1 MSGAGVT
8 KEPPVARELQGRVSV
23 VTGAS
28 RGIGRAVAV
37 ELARRGSALILTARR
52 TDALAQTASACGE
65 HGVATHLA
73 AFDLADP
80 DALKRGMGEALEAA
94 GRVDHLVNNAGITG
108 DGLLMRMKRAEWDK
122 VLDTNLG
129 GAFEMIRAVLPAMV
143 RARYGRIVNISSVV
157 ALMGNPGQ
165 ASYCAAKAGLVG
177 LTKSLARE
185 VASRSITVNAVAPGF
200 IDTDMTRVL
209 PGEQRDRLTGLIP
222 LARLGTA
229 EDVAAGVAFLLG
241 PGASYITGEV
251 LNISG
256 GLYM

>member
-1 MSGAGVT
+1 MSAG
-8 KEPPVARELQGRVSV
+8 ELGGRVSL

-28 RGIGRAVAV
+28 RGIGRAVSI
-37 ELARRGSALILTARR
+37 ELARRGSAL
-52 TDALAQTASACGE
+52 
-65 HGVATHLA
+65 VLA
-73 AFDLADP
+73 AR
-80 DALKRGMGEALEAA
+80 DAGALEETAVACRAIGAPVHVAVIDITDPASVKSGVDQAIAAA
-94 GRVDHLVNNAGITG
+94 GKVDHLVNNAGVTG
-108 DGLLMRMKRAEWDK
+108 DGLVLRMKRADWDR

-165 ASYCAAKAGLVG
+165 ANYCAAKAGLIG

-185 VASRSITVNAVAPGF
+185 VASRAITVNAVAPGF
-200 IDTDMTRVL
+200 IDTDMTRQVS
-209 PGEQRDRLTGLIP
+209 GAARDRLTAQIP